1 MPTLGTW
8 SSQAAPQHCFWC
20 KCRPLVGFL
29 SLLLLLTSC
38 CTIFPTAQ
46 ARVSSKQLSS
56 YQDSDSQLSLA
67 DHGLEDTASFYIADI
82 PDRYIQG
89 VSGLGSI
96 ETNAQYGFVSLG
108 NLLSP
113 GHDHWDTVWHQIDAW
128 YNNQMMVSPLRTWH
142 ADEADIIFVPAM
154 LSMKSPAD
162 LDSFVEDAYAFL
174 PYLGSKPHILVLSH
188 AALVYNRISRLLTHQ
203 NSRLFL
209 FLSFVQYDETLA
221 KSSNSTDLSH
231 VLGCPQFSHVHWSQ
245 GAWQLQPEGRKFN
258 AADTVISKSM
268 FSTES
273 FGVRHYED
281 RFAAF
286 EDCNER
292 NDLCTHLDYTGP
304 QDAVPVYEAY
314 RAAWFVLHPR
324 ADFIARSAWFD
335 TLLADS
341 IPVVFQPEY
350 IKAVPFADV
359 LDYDRLM
366 IVVPEEV
373 IEGQDG
379 QNIVDILWDGFNQ
392 EDALRR
398 IEYIHSV
405 RHVFQYMVNPRH
417 ELVAWSQRSKM
428 HPNDDAFTF
437 TLKSV
442 LRKLCQDGWLAERC
456 QMDGAADDSPD

>member
-1 MPTLGTW
+1 MKLF
-8 SSQAAPQHCFWC
+8 S
-20 KCRPLVGFL
+20 
-29 SLLLLLTSC
+29 SLLLLTFCLGLLPS
-38 CTIFPTAQ
+38 AHS
-46 ARVSSKQLSS
+46 RVSSKQLSS
-56 YQDSDSQLSLA
+56 YQDPDSQSVSA
-67 DHGLEDTASFYIADI
+67 DINPLDDAVSIYIAEV
-82 PDRYIQG
+82 PDRYVMG
-89 VSGLGSI
+89 VTGLGPV

-113 GHDHWDTVWHQIDAW
+113 AHDHWDTVWHQIDAW
-128 YNNQMMVSPLRTWH
+128 YNNQMMVSPLRTWK
-142 ADEADIIFVPAM
+142 AEEADIIFVPAM
-154 LSMKSPAD
+154 LSMNSPED
-162 LDSFVEDAYAFL
+162 LNSFVDDAYSFL
-174 PYLGSKPHILVLSH
+174 PYLGSKPHMVVLSH
-188 AALVYNRISRLLTHQ
+188 AAIIYNTISHLLTHQ
-203 NSRLFL
+203 NSRMFM
-209 FLSFVQYDETLA
+209 FLSFVQYDEKLA
-221 KSSNSTDLSH
+221 KSSNATDLSH

-245 GAWQLQPEGRKFN
+245 GSWQLRPEGRRFD
-258 AADTVISKSM
+258 AAALVNSKSM

-292 NDLCTHLDYTGP
+292 HDLCTHLDYTGP
-304 QDAVPVYEAY
+304 HDAVPVYEAY
-314 RAAWFVLHPR
+314 HAAWFVLHPR

-350 IKAVPFADV
+350 SKAVPFADV

-366 IVVPEEV
+366 VVVPEEV

-379 QNIVDILWDGFNQ
+379 QNIVSLLWDDFNQ
-392 EDALRR
+392 DEALKR

-417 ELVAWSQRSKM
+417 ELVGWSQRSKM
-428 HPNDDAFTF
+428 HPEDDAFTF

-442 LRKLCQDGWLAERC
+442 LRKVCQDGWLAERC
-456 QMDGAADDSPD
+456 HMDGAADDAPD

>member
-1 MPTLGTW
+1 MLCPCTLASGTW
-8 SSQAAPQHCFWC
+8 TSPAASQHSPSYI
-20 KCRPLVGFL
+20 CRLSVGFL
-29 SLLLLLTSC
+29 SLSLLLTSC
-38 CTIFPTAQ
+38 CTNLPSAQ

-56 YQDSDSQLSLA
+56 YQESESQSAWTDREL
-67 DHGLEDTASFYIADI
+67 DDTASFYIAEI
-82 PDRYIQG
+82 PDRYVQG
-89 VSGLGSI
+89 VNGLGLV

-128 YNNQMMVSPLRTWH
+128 YNNQMMVSPLRTWR

-154 LSMKSPAD
+154 LSMKSPED
-162 LDSFVEDAYAFL
+162 LDSFVEDAYSFL

-188 AALVYNRISRLLTHQ
+188 AALIYNRISHFLTHQ

-221 KSSNSTDLSH
+221 KPGNTTDLSH

-258 AADTVISKSM
+258 AADIVSFKSM

-292 NDLCTHLDYTGP
+292 SDLCTHLDYNGP

-350 IKAVPFADV
+350 IKAVPFST
-359 LDYDRLM
+359 
-366 IVVPEEV
+366 
-373 IEGQDG
+373 
-379 QNIVDILWDGFNQ
+379 
-392 EDALRR
+392 LR
-398 IEYIHSV
+398 
-405 RHVFQYMVNPRH
+405 
-417 ELVAWSQRSKM
+417 
-428 HPNDDAFTF
+428 
-437 TLKSV
+437 
-442 LRKLCQDGWLAERC
+442 
-456 QMDGAADDSPD
+456 